1 MFIDLLLDFRTLTYN
16 SPDIVQNYSLFNV
29 VSGNSGVGSY
39 IKMVHVVVVS
49 LVDIRTAYND
59 TAMGCQPTLLAT
71 AISELGLFR
80 NKLTKIKLAIQ

>member
-29 VSGNSGVGSY
+29 ISGNSGVGSY
-39 IKMVHVVVVS
+39 IMVHVVVVS

>member
-29 VSGNSGVGSY
+29 ISGNSGVGSY
-39 IKMVHVVVVS
+39 IKMVVVVS